1 MALRGIEGK
10 VAVVTGGGSGIGEGA
25 ARRLS
30 QNGAKLVVVDW
41 HEDAAHAV
49 AESLAGPAV
58 AVRADVSKEEDVA
71 EYMQAALDEFG
82 QVDLIHLN
90 AGIAGS
96 FAPFAELS
104 AEDFDQVIAV
114 NLRSVF
120 LGLRDGL
127 RQLAKQG
134 TGGAI
139 VTTSSLAG
147 LMGGDALAPYIAAKH
162 GVVGLTKAAAVAG
175 APLGVR
181 VNTIA
186 PGVIVTGLMK
196 NLEEHLGTS
205 DEARSQLVAN
215 IPLGRFGS
223 KEEAG
228 DLVAY
233 LLSDE
238 ASYVSGAVI
247 TIDGA
252 VAANNPLT
260 PPRRAAEA

>member
-30 QNGAKLVVVDW
+30 
-41 HEDAAHAV
+41 ED
-49 AESLAGPAV
+49 G
-58 AVRADVSKEEDVA
+58 
-71 EYMQAALDEFG
+71 
-82 QVDLIHLN
+82 
-90 AGIAGS
+90 
-96 FAPFAELS
+96 AEL
-104 AEDFDQVIAV
+104 VI
-114 NLRSVF
+114 
-120 LGLRDGL
+120 
-127 RQLAKQG
+127 
-134 TGGAI
+134 
-139 VTTSSLAG
+139 
-147 LMGGDALAPYIAAKH
+147 
-162 GVVGLTKAAAVAG
+162 VAG

-181 VNTIA
+181 VNTVA

-205 DEARSQLVAN
+205 DEAQRHLEAN
-215 IPLGRFGS
+215 IPAGRFGS

-238 ASYVSGAVI
+238 ASYISGAVI
-247 TIDGA
+247 TLDGG

-260 PPRRAAEA
+260 PPRDVADA

>member
-1 MALRGIEGK
+1 MALRGIDGK
-10 VAVVTGGGSGIGEGA
+10 VAVITGGGSGIGEGA

-30 QNGAKLVVVDW
+30 EDGAKLVVVDW
-41 HEDAAHAV
+41 NEEAARAV
-49 AESLAGPAV
+49 AASLPGPAT
-58 AVRADVSKEEDVA
+58 AVRADVSKEQEVA
-71 EYMQAALDEFG
+71 GYMQAALDEFG
-82 QVDLIHLN
+82 RVDLLHVN
-90 AGIAGS
+90 AGISGP
-96 FAPFAELS
+96 FAPFIEVS
-104 AEDFDQVIAV
+104 ADDFDQVIAV
-114 NLRSVF
+114 NLRGVF

-127 RQLAKQG
+127 RQFAKQG

-147 LMGGDALAPYIAAKH
+147 LMGGDAIVPYIAAKH
-162 GVVGLTKAAAVAG
+162 GVIGLTKAAAVSG

-196 NLEEHLGTS
+196 NLEDHLGTGE
-205 DEARSQLVAN
+205 EARNHLKAN
-215 IPLGRFGS
+215 IPIGRFGS

-247 TIDGA
+247 TIDGG

-260 PPRRAAEA
+260 PPRHAAEG

>member
-1 MALRGIEGK
+1 MALRGIDGK
-10 VAVVTGGGSGIGEGA
+10 VAVVTGGGSGIGEGT

-30 QNGAKLVVVDW
+30 EDGASLVVVDW
-41 HEDAAHAV
+41 HEDAARAV
-49 AESLAGPAV
+49 ADSLPGPTV
-58 AVRADVSKEEDVA
+58 AVRADVSKEQDVA
-71 EYMQAALDEFG
+71 SYMQAALDAFG
-82 QVDLIHLN
+82 RVDLIHVN
-90 AGIAGS
+90 AGISGT
-96 FAPFAELS
+96 FAPFTEIS
-104 AEDFDQVIAV
+104 ADEFDQVIAI
-114 NLRSVF
+114 NLRGVF

-127 RQLAKQG
+127 RQFARQG
-134 TGGAI
+134 AGGAI

-147 LMGGDALAPYIAAKH
+147 LMGGDAIVPYIAAKH
-162 GVVGLTKAAAVAG
+162 GVIGLTKAASVAG

-205 DEARSQLVAN
+205 DEAQSHLERN
-215 IPLGRFGS
+215 IPIGRFGS
-223 KEEAG
+223 KEEVG

-247 TIDGA
+247 TIDGG

-260 PPRRAAEA
+260 PPRQPAGG